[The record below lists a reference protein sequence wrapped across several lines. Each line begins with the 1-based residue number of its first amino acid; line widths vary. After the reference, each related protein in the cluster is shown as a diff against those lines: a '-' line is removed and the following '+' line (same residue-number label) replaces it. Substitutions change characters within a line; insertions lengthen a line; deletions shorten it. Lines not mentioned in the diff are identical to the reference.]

1 VPDWFRPAVVT
12 KNAAAIAIGSP
23 YPNFK
28 AIALDASTLDSY
40 AGDYKLNEKSVRTV
54 RREKDHLEVVRA
66 GRASQA
72 IYASDGNRF
81 FTKNAL
87 TVFRFERNPAGVID
101 RLVLDDDGIEQV
113 HARMK

>member
-1 VPDWFRPAVVT
+1 MC
-12 KNAAAIAIGSP
+12 
-23 YPNFK
+23 
-28 AIALDASTLDSY
+28 
-40 AGDYKLNEKSVRTV
+40 
-54 RREKDHLEVVRA
+54 
-66 GRASQA
+66 
-72 IYASDGNRF
+72 NRF